1 MTEVFKN
8 LFVFN
13 QREYNDTD
21 FNDDEWSHCLAAKSF
36 HKIIAKP
43 DGAETEGYIGNLNPK
58 NKEYLVA
65 YRPERHTLAVNLI
78 DADDA
83 GYIPDRVI
91 KTCLAFI
98 SSELKKGRK
107 VALVCNKGKSRSP
120 SIALMFLCRYTNFFK
135 GCIEPSE
142 YYDKFRKVYPKY
154 DPNNGMLEFT
164 ENFIIFG

>member
-1 MTEVFKN
+1 MEEVYKN

-21 FNDDEWSHCLAAKSF
+21 FDDKWSYCLAAKSF
-36 HKIIAKP
+36 HKVIARA
-43 DGAETEGYIGNLNPK
+43 DGAVGEGYVGNLAPT

-65 YRPERHTLAVNLI
+65 YRPERRILAVNLI
-78 DADDA
+78 DANDA
-83 GYIPDRVI
+83 GYIPEKVI
-91 KTCLAFI
+91 RTCLTFI
-98 SSELKKGRK
+98 NNELKRGRK

-120 SIALMFLCRYTNFFK
+120 SIALMYLCKYTEYFK
-135 GCIEPSE
+135 GCVESSE
-142 YYDKFRKVYPKY
+142 YFDRFREVYPHY